1 MQRPSNEKTEESGIL
16 RSADESLPTSQNTV
30 VERLDHGALHRQRRP
45 KLRQLDAKD
54 VDAVF
59 AEDPGAIISLRDVQ
73 VHHCFTSAVRPS
85 LCGTC
90 PAS

>member
-1 MQRPSNEKTEESGIL
+1 MPGDWTNQVQTQRQSTEKREESEGGMTVENG
-16 RSADESLPTSQNTV
+16 ATSQNKA
-30 VERLDHGALHRQRRP
+30 VESPRHGALHYKRRP

-73 VHHCFTSAVRPS
+73 VHRCFNSHSR
-85 LCGTC
+85 
-90 PAS
+90 